1 MTLKIYNGLLV
12 DICIYHPSQ
21 TTLQVNP
28 ETGDKRDILRE
39 IGTTPTLVYPTGGG
53 CLKAASKVVPYL
65 ERVRREI
72 PLINTVY
79 AYADELPE
87 GYDFYIVYP
96 AYYEARAQ
104 LRKSTSKLIL
114 PCIPVYR
121 FSDDN
126 YLEGFL
132 NFTNSPNKAFDFSQ
146 DNYHYNQNFKT
157 S

>member
-1 MTLKIYNGLLV
+1 MSLKIYNGLLV
-12 DICIYHPSQ
+12 DIYIYHPSQ
-21 TTLQVNP
+21 TTWHVNP
-28 ETGDKRDILRE
+28 ETGDKREILAQ

-53 CLKAASKVVPYL
+53 CLKAAYL
-65 ERVRREI
+65 ERVRKEI
-72 PLINTVY
+72 PLTSTVY
-79 AYADELPE
+79 DSVDKLPD

>member
-1 MTLKIYNGLLV
+1 MSLKIYNGLLI
-12 DICIYHPSQ
+12 DIRIFKPEQ
-21 TTLQVNP
+21 TTPHVDP
-28 ETGDKRDILRE
+28 ETGGKRDILKKWCVPP
-39 IGTTPTLVYPTGGG
+39 ILTYPTGGG
-53 CLKAASKVVPYL
+53 CLKATSKTVPYL
-65 ERVRREI
+65 ERVRKEI
-72 PLINTVY
+72 PLTSTVY

-104 LRKSTSKLIL
+104 LRKSTAKLIM
-114 PCIPVYR
+114 PFIPVYR
-121 FSDDN
+121 FGTTDR
-126 YLEGFL
+126 LEGFL